1 MTKTAKQPK
10 SSNQEQAVNLAE
22 MPVLRRA
29 PQKNVGGAQPAAN
42 DWRFSMAVNDAGVA
56 DKPLFTL
63 PHKTRTGKS
72 EAVVYAHRG
81 DDQWVGGYEFAVRS
95 GECQAYT
102 LLPSKYD
109 KRFDTQSKA
118 IADAISRLNKSLDA
132 KYPDA
137 SCLNKTEAE
146 ELACLRQWASD
157 KLSHAKAGK
166 FDQMNPLA
174 DKRFIDL
181 FAGIGGFRSALETL
195 GARCVLSC
203 EIDEAARETYTANF
217 DVSAHPFPSDIT
229 TLDAADVPDH
239 DILVGG
245 FPYQAFSIKGNQAGD
260 DDPRGKLFFEIARIV
275 AAKRPGLILLENVPQ
290 FVKLDGGT
298 YAREAEL
305 TLARLGYA
313 VSRKAMRAVDFGLPQ
328 LRERVFFVAIR
339 RDIAPPG
346 NVFAFPV
353 GGGHRL
359 KVADI
364 LEPGAPNG
372 TINPARVE
380 LDPTRD
386 PASLTRR
393 IGKLD
398 GRNNQ
403 DAVVMSP
410 DGVGLTLAASETSS
424 GLYLINGIP
433 RGLTPRERARMQGF
447 PESFVMHSNRI
458 QACKQFGNS
467 VAVPV
472 VQAIAE
478 AAAKQYFKQ
487 KEPRIKQAQPVELRD
502 QPLPTEEGPTV
513 ARPPAAAATE
523 PVMMGEVIAPNNTA
537 GKGSYI
543 PWAGAK
549 AWSVQVLQ
557 SLLPES
563 LGRAFFPFGGAASD
577 AIGYADLF
585 EEIYIADINQDLVN
599 MHAWVASNPEHA
611 IRTLQRL
618 FTARNGTK
626 KAFLRL
632 SAEFNKE
639 APGTERRSAL
649 FVYLLRSCFR
659 GNCTYDEAGQFTG
672 SYGQPKNGKVP
683 EKAIRRF
690 SEKLGKACFTH
701 LDAVT
706 ALDAAQSGDVVFL
719 DPPYC
724 PRVVGEKAHKKY
736 NAAEFTKADYEA
748 MVRGAERA
756 AARGAT
762 VFAHDHHTSDTLA
775 LHPNATTVLPVK
787 VARRLGKNRTAA
799 NEAIFI
805 YRPATE
811 SGAEKA
817 SPRRAAN
824 RNPANDENFMLDE
837 VLQRVA
843 GSDCSFATEG
853 APSKTGRKTT
863 GLRSVASNHITI

>member
-1 MTKTAKQPK
+1 MPEREHMKTTRQQKG
-10 SSNQEQAVNLAE
+10 SSLGETLTTSKARLQQ
-22 MPVLRRA
+22 R
-29 PQKNVGGAQPAAN
+29 AAN
-42 DWRFSMAVNDAGVA
+42 DWRFNMAVNDAGVA
-56 DKPLFTL
+56 DMPLFTL
-63 PHKTRTGKS
+63 PHKSRTGKS

-81 DDQWVGGYEFAVRS
+81 DDQWVGGFEFAVRS
-95 GECQAYT
+95 GECQAAT
-102 LLPSKYD
+102 VLPSKYD
-109 KRFDTQSKA
+109 QRFDTQSEA
-118 IADAISRLNKSLDA
+118 IADAIARLNKSLDA
-132 KYPDA
+132 KYPDVA
-137 SCLNKTEAE
+137 GLNKTEAA
-146 ELACLRQWASD
+146 ELAYLREWASE
-157 KLSHAKAGK
+157 KLVRARAGK
-166 FDQMNPLA
+166 FDRKKPLA
-174 DKRFIDL
+174 DRRFIDL

-203 EIDEAARETYTANF
+203 EIDEAARETYAANF

-245 FPYQAFSIKGNQAGD
+245 FPCQAFSIARKQAGF

-275 AAKRPGLILLENVPQ
+275 AAKRPELILLENVPQ
-290 FVKLDGGT
+290 FVTLDGGLC
-298 YAREAEL
+298 AREAEH

-328 LRERVFFVAIR
+328 LRERVFFVAVR

-346 NVFAFPV
+346 SAFVFPV
-353 GGGHRL
+353 GNGQRL
-359 KVADI
+359 NVADI
-364 LEPGAPNG
+364 LEPDAPDG
-372 TINPARVE
+372 TVDPKRIVA
-380 LDPTRD
+380 DPTRA
-386 PASLTRR
+386 PASLTKR
-393 IGKLD
+393 IGLID
-398 GRNNQ
+398 GKDRQ
-403 DAVVMSP
+403 DARVMSP
-410 DGVGLTLAASETSS
+410 DGVGLTLVTSENS
-424 GLYLINGIP
+424 GSLYLVNGIP
-433 RGLTPRERARMQGF
+433 RALTPRERARMQGF
-447 PESFVMHSNRI
+447 PDSFRLPESHEE
-458 QACKQFGNS
+458 ACKQFGNS

-487 KEPRIKQAQPVELRD
+487 KKQRIKPAQPVELRD
-502 QPLPTEEGPTV
+502 QPLPTEEEPTV
-513 ARPPAAAATE
+513 VRPPAAAANK
-523 PVMMGEVIAPNNTA
+523 PVMLGEIIAPNNTA

-585 EEIYIADINQDLVN
+585 EEIHIADINQDLVH
-599 MHAWVASNPEHA
+599 MHAWVAANPDDA

-626 KAFLRL
+626 KAFMRL

-672 SYGQPKNGKVP
+672 SYGEPKNGKVP

-690 SEKLGKACFTH
+690 SEKLGKACFAH
-701 LDAVT
+701 RDAVT
-706 ALDAAQSGDVVFL
+706 TLDAAQSGDVVFL

-762 VFAHDHHTSDTLA
+762 VFAHDHNTSDTLA
-775 LHPNATTVLPVK
+775 LHPNATAVLPVK

-817 SPRRAAN
+817 SPRRASN

-843 GSDCSFATEG
+843 GSDCSFAPEG
-853 APSKTGRKTT
+853 APSKTRSKKT